1 MPKSTICN
9 IFRKDGNSGIQ
20 GQKMPPMTA
29 FPMGMQGM
37 PMQGMPMQMQGMP
50 GMGMTPGGMGFAGM
64 PGMGMMPGFGGM
76 PMAMMNPNQQGKK
89 EAGKD
94 GK

>member
-1 MPKSTICN
+1 MNGSQI
-9 IFRKDGNSGIQ
+9 
-20 GQKMPPMTA
+20 QKMPQMA

-37 PMQGMPMQMQGMP
+37 QMQGMP
-50 GMGMTPGGMGFAGM
+50 GMTMGMAPGGMGFSGMPGM
-64 PGMGMMPGFGGM
+64 PGMGMMPSFGGM

-89 EAGKD
+89 ETGKD